1 MSTTIFAVD
10 NEKGGVGKSTTA
22 IELAYFYAGKGADV
36 ILIDLDPLCAA
47 SHACGVSGH
56 EGATIAD
63 VLAGRTT
70 VDKCAQ
76 TRRIGKGWRSA
87 RIVPGSLDLEDA
99 VTDLVAAD
107 DGVFALRRALAGM
120 SEPLTERVVVVD
132 CPAGLNVLTLNALVA
147 ADVVLVPTTPHAWSI
162 AGAYA
167 VMGKVGEVNDV
178 RAAYELPPITGA
190 YTLVTMFDVRTSA
203 DREGLASVQA
213 DARLNYVGVVPRR
226 TGRDAEQQIR
236 GYSYIAFCKMH
247 DRVIDL

>member
-1 MSTTIFAVD
+1 MSTTIFAVM

-22 IELAYFYAGKGADV
+22 IELAHFYAGTDADV

-70 VDKCAQ
+70 VDKCAK
-76 TRRIGKGWRSA
+76 TRRIGKGWRSV

-120 SEPLTERVVVVD
+120 SAPSAERVVVVD
-132 CPAGLNVLTLNALVA
+132 CPAGLNVLTLNALIA

-167 VMGKVGEVNDV
+167 IMGKVGEVNDV

-190 YTLVTMFDVRTSA
+190 CTLVTMFDMRTSA
-203 DREGLASVQA
+203 DREGLATVQN
-213 DARLNYVGVVPRR
+213 DARLNYVGMVPRR
-226 TGRDAEQQIR
+226 TGRDAGAKIR
-236 GYSYIAFCKMH
+236 EHAGDAFRFMH
-247 DRVIDL
+247 DWLAL